1 MTNCENY
8 LYLMEK
14 AMASASQRMR
24 ETGNVLYKQLAAGP
38 CKFAK
43 PVRRMKLTQAEQHYK
58 SALAASQSPADRA
71 ACLKNLG
78 MLHFLW
84 SKFEVND
91 AVDDLEEGQRTGP
104 GQSSSGPQL
113 AYAKTK
119 VAPAVEYLLK
129 AIREGKSAGN
139 SEEWLEGLDTV
150 LLKMVEWADD
160 HTRALQ
166 LPHAPLLR
174 CLCEGFN
181 IALTRNPRNRHEN
194 SPAAAVIAY
203 HRLAERLFNQGVLH
217 LVGDDEDSRELGLE
231 PHRDYKACL
240 SFLHDASQFLR
251 QAQTL
256 RVAEAELAL
265 EVTELQERVE
275 TQIFVCEST
284 QAREMGDEALRAA
297 LHGDVQISMELTL
310 QAIDWY
316 RQATVLTRDRD
327 IEGEA
332 IAMSRLGKVYSEVLK
347 DDARASK
354 AHYQATKLALTIMS
368 PRIGRSRC
376 VKNYCLLTNSL
387 EFVGRERGIRIC
399 FMMVESTFSL
409 EYGGQLAYMETNP
422 DRYTSIF

>member
-1 MTNCENY
+1 
-8 LYLMEK
+8 
-14 AMASASQRMR
+14 MATTCQRMR
-24 ETGNVLYKQLAAGP
+24 ETGNVVYKQLAAGP

-84 SKFEVND
+84 SKFEVTD
-91 AVDDLEEGQRTGP
+91 AVDDLEQLQGQTGS
-104 GQSSSGPQL
+104 GQSSSSGPQL

-139 SEEWLEGLDTV
+139 SQEWLEGLDTV

-160 HTRALQ
+160 QTRALQ

-174 CLCEGFN
+174 CLCDGFN
-181 IALTRNPRNRHEN
+181 IALTRNPSNRREN

-203 HRLAERLFNQGVLH
+203 RRLAERLLNQGVLN
-217 LVGDDEDSRELGLE
+217 LVGDDDEDSRELHPE

-251 QAQTL
+251 RAQTL
-256 RVAEAELAL
+256 RVAEAELAQ

-275 TQIFVCEST
+275 TQIFVCESM

-368 PRIGRSRC
+368 PRISRSRC
-376 VKNYCLLTNSL
+376 VNNYHAN
-387 EFVGRERGIRIC
+387 
-399 FMMVESTFSL
+399 
-409 EYGGQLAYMETNP
+409 
-422 DRYTSIF
+422 

>member
-1 MTNCENY
+1 MNY
-8 LYLMEK
+8 LGLMEK
-14 AMASASQRMR
+14 SMVNACQRMR
-24 ETGNVLYKQLAAGP
+24 ENGNVVYKQLAAGP
-38 CKFAK
+38 CNFAK

-91 AVDDLEEGQRTGP
+91 AVDDLEEGRTGP

-119 VAPAVEYLLK
+119 VAPAVEYLWK

-139 SEEWLEGLDTV
+139 SQAWLEGLDTA

-160 HTRALQ
+160 QNQALQ
-166 LPHAPLLR
+166 SPHAPLLR

-181 IALTRNPRNRHEN
+181 IALTRNPSNRHEN

-203 HRLAERLFNQGVLH
+203 LRLADRLFQQGVLH
-217 LVGDDEDSRELGLE
+217 LSGDDEDSRELDLGL
-231 PHRDYKACL
+231 HRDYKACL

-251 QAQTL
+251 KAQTV
-256 RVAEAELAL
+256 RIAEAELAL
-265 EVTELQERVE
+265 DITELQERVE
-275 TQIFVCEST
+275 TQIFVCESM

-297 LHGDVQISMELTL
+297 IHDDELINMELAV

-332 IAMSRLGKVYSEVLK
+332 IAMSRLGRVYSDVLK
-347 DDARASK
+347 DVTRASK

-368 PRIGRSRC
+368 PRISRSR
-376 VKNYCLLTNSL
+376 
-387 EFVGRERGIRIC
+387 
-399 FMMVESTFSL
+399 
-409 EYGGQLAYMETNP
+409 
-422 DRYTSIF
+422 